1 MPLPR
6 EASTS
11 VMTSFGLWFPMW
23 KSSVRFLEGHVGYGW
38 LNSTDPNDTGESLA
52 TWERDTT
59 WKQLGLALFACQS
72 GVAKENKVVAHIAV
86 LLTLVVFAALF
97 MPMNGA
103 IGRGDPVAIGR
114 VGVMMLTSLIA
125 MIAFIASFRAAR
137 KAREA
142 GEG

>member
-1 MPLPR
+1 MPSAPR
-6 EASTS
+6 ANLINALVLIAMSAWAYLASATP
-11 VMTSFGLWFPMW
+11 SFTALIPAGF
-23 KSSVRFLEGHVGYGW
+23 
-38 LNSTDPNDTGESLA
+38 
-52 TWERDTT
+52 
-59 WKQLGLALFACQS
+59 GLALFACQS

-103 IGRGDPVAIGR
+103 IGRADPVAIGR

>member
-1 MPLPR
+1 MPSAPR
-6 EASTS
+6 ANLIIALVLSAMSAWAYLASATP
-11 VMTSFGLWFPMW
+11 SFTALIPAGF
-23 KSSVRFLEGHVGYGW
+23 
-38 LNSTDPNDTGESLA
+38 
-52 TWERDTT
+52 
-59 WKQLGLALFACQS
+59 GLALFACQS

-114 VGVMMLTSLIA
+114 VGVMMLTSLVA

-137 KAREA
+137 KALEA
-142 GEG
+142 EEG